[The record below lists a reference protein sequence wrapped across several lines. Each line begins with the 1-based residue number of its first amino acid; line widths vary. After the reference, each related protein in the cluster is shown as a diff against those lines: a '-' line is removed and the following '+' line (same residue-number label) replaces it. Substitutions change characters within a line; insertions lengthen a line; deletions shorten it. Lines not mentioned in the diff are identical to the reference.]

1 MFEDHTSIG
10 CNDKW
15 KAMSVQQMLVYCG
28 NEHFCFVLLFFF
40 FSLVIREM
48 ILWCSALICHRTDM
62 RASISSQLFLIL

>member
-15 KAMSVQQMLVYCG
+15 KAVSVQQMLVYCG

-40 FSLVIREM
+40 FFS
-48 ILWCSALICHRTDM
+48 H
-62 RASISSQLFLIL
+62 

>member
-15 KAMSVQQMLVYCG
+15 KAVSVQQMLVYCG
-28 NEHFCFVLLFFF
+28 NEHFFFFF

-48 ILWCSALICHRTDM
+48 ILWCSVLIYHRSDM
-62 RASISSQLFLIL
+62 RASISSQLFLII

>member
-15 KAMSVQQMLVYCG
+15 KAVSVQQMLVYCG
-28 NEHFCFVLLFFF
+28 NEHFCFVLFCF

-48 ILWCSALICHRTDM
+48 ILWCSVLIYHRSDM
-62 RASISSQLFLIL
+62 RASISSQLFLII